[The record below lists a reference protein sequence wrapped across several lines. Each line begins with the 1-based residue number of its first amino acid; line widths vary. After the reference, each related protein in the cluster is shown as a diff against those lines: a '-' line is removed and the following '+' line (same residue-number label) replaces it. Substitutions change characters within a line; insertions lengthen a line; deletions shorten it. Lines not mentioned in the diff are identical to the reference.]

1 MLNRSRAE
9 ISRRRDM
16 RLASFPD
23 IQADAASPKVAKEMT
38 LLVPGTQS
46 LNGEG
51 VLQHAIDTG
60 VLVFAT
66 LANFEVDPDLKPL
79 RAENK
84 VGSLGS
90 AWFVVF
96 CSVLCALNHF
106 GKEKATL
113 PPLFSLPFVWLVVIL
128 PPQAV

>member
-1 MLNRSRAE
+1 
-9 ISRRRDM
+9 
-16 RLASFPD
+16 
-23 IQADAASPKVAKEMT
+23 VT
-38 LLVPGTQS
+38 LTS
-46 LNGEG
+46 LP
-51 VLQHAIDTG
+51 LY
-60 VLVFAT
+60 
-66 LANFEVDPDLKPL
+66 EVDPDLKPL